1 VVVRTPAA
9 DQGPT
14 VDDDR
19 IQPGCEPWREQGTG
33 DRAATGVVLTHG
45 FTGNPRATTPLGRR
59 LLEAGHTVEVVRL
72 PGHGTTVADMARTR
86 YADWRGAVEEALTRM
101 SAACARVVLAGH
113 SMGGTISLDLAS
125 AHPELVDGVAVIN
138 PPLLD
143 RTDPLARLAPIL
155 QFVMP
160 PVPRDL
166 AGLPS
171 DDVARPDVHEGAYD
185 KVPAKAAQSLI
196 RELPRIRSQLLNLT
210 QPLLVITSPK
220 DHTVPAADSDA
231 LVELVGSVDVER
243 LRTERSY
250 HLPQLDWDRPAVEEA
265 VLNFVARVHER
276 VTA

>member
-86 YADWRGAVEEALTRM
+86 YADWRGAVEDALTRM
-101 SAACARVVLAGH
+101 SAACERVVLVGH
-113 SMGGTISLDLAS
+113 SMGGTISVDLAS
-125 AHPELVDGVAVIN
+125 AHPELVHGVAVIN

-143 RTDPLARLAPIL
+143 RTDPLARLASIL

-171 DDVARPDVHEGAYD
+171 DDVARPDVNEGAYD

-210 QPLLVITSPK
+210 QPLLVVTSPR

-243 LRTERSY
+243 LRTDRSY

-265 VLNFVARVHER
+265 VLDFVARVHER